1 MKKIK
6 KYVKLIKF
14 AAAAATVAM
23 AVYTLIPKSEKIT
36 GVDLE
41 EFAMRNAQFAIAPDA
56 SETENEESAK

>member
-1 MKKIK
+1 MKDSMKKIK

-36 GVDLE
+36 GIDTIALE
-41 EFAMRNAQFAIAPDA
+41 HYSPEADTV
-56 SETENEESAK
+56 SE